1 MRFAAVIRKKRQK
14 HAAAPAPQANRQPV
28 PDELTSG
35 DQPGV
40 PQPQHQEVPV
50 DLDQRVRLVGEW

>member
-14 HAAAPAPQANRQPV
+14 HAAAPVPQANRQPV
-28 PDELTSG
+28 PDELTGG
-35 DQPGV
+35 DQPDA